1 MCLEIDKKVN
11 KLEEKVNLADE
22 DRENILKLSALMR
35 INLKEI

>member
-11 KLEEKVNLADE
+11 KLEEKVNLGDE